1 MNSPATPAERLS
13 VTRLSSRP
21 PRPLTG
27 AELGTLRVVADALI
41 PATGGNP
48 SGSSVAD
55 FESGVHTALAIL
67 DRQFDDI
74 TAVLGNLAHIDSEDM
89 YAHLRRFADA
99 EPNRFY
105 TLSLVVSAAYVYSA
119 EMTAALGYPRP
130 HRNPPGLIDAAD
142 ELETG
147 ILDPVMARG
156 PIYVRPG

>member
-105 TLSLVVSAAYVYSA
+105 TPGFRRIKGVLGYSSCGSAGQGLETSAKTGNSLVTRFSRLRTVNQVKK
-119 EMTAALGYPRP
+119 EE
-130 HRNPPGLIDAAD
+130 D
-142 ELETG
+142 
-147 ILDPVMARG
+147 
-156 PIYVRPG
+156 